1 MPFPIFNGNRPGN
14 VRKSAKY
21 QIRSRAGSHVVAIV
35 YEAAEGERWY
45 PSTDQHPELV
55 KMVNNVKTTHG
66 SAPGGSF
73 YINEYHQV
81 IVPVIGAGQDYY
93 LGGEYRRPL
102 RFEFEE
108 KVISG
113 EPVDFEGRP
122 LSPGSVWIGPHAGIP
137 YTLAAGG
144 NDIYF
149 TFSPRPN
156 VEKKVCLSSQIG
168 REAAREASEP
178 IRSVKGSSGGRF
190 YVNEFLSIF
199 APINSRYGIDYL
211 YAGQIDL
218 SKWFGR
224 PNASG

>member
-1 MPFPIFNGNRPGN
+1 MSFPIYNGNRPGN

-21 QIRSRAGSHVVAIV
+21 QIRSRAGSHVVAIT

-55 KMVNNVKTTHG
+55 KMVNDVKTTHG

-81 IVPVIGAGQDYY
+81 IVPVVGSGQDYF
-93 LGGEYRRPL
+93 LGGEYKKPL
-102 RFEFEE
+102 RFEFED

-113 EPVDFEGRP
+113 EPIDFDGRP
-122 LSPGSVWIGPHAGIP
+122 LSPGSVWLGPHAGIP

-156 VEKKVCLSSQIG
+156 VEKKVNLSGQIG
-168 REAAREASEP
+168 EALARAASQP
-178 IRSVKGSSGGRF
+178 IRNLKGHSGGKF

-199 APINSRYGIDYL
+199 TPISTNSGVEYL

-218 SKWFGR
+218 SNWFSR
-224 PNASG
+224 PHA